1 MAFTKLKFRPGLNR
15 DQTTTA
21 AEGGWYECDKI
32 RFLSSYPE
40 KIGGWVS
47 VYAQIIL
54 GVCRQIFNYATSR
67 SDNLL
72 FYGTSKKVYVDFGNQ
87 LYDVTPLRATFSSPV
102 TNNCFATVGIG
113 SPILTVTINN
123 HGSSNG
129 DYVTFNG
136 VVSFGGIPTATLND
150 VTYEISNVTTNTFQI
165 NVGTNATAFTAAG
178 GGTTIVAYFDIP
190 VGPPVTIQL
199 IGWGTGTWG
208 TGTWGAAN
216 ASIDA
221 IALQR
226 DWFFDNFADD
236 VVMNIRR
243 GPIYYWTYQNN
254 FVNNRA
260 VLLSSLP
267 GANSV
272 PDNAMQILVTQ
283 GGAKYVVMFGGQEYL
298 APANDYNPLLIRWSA
313 EGAPEWW
320 EPGNVTVP
328 STNSPSDSSAL
339 EINGGTQIVRA
350 FQTRQEI
357 LVWTES
363 ALYSL
368 KETNQTSPVFSLET
382 LAPDIS
388 IMGVRAVASINDV
401 VYWMGKNRFYIYSG
415 RVDIIPC
422 TLRSHIF
429 KNFNY
434 EQFDQV
440 VAGTNEL
447 YGEIW
452 WFYPTAN
459 STTNDAYVVYNYL
472 EKIWYYGTMER
483 TAWLDSSLQD
493 YPLAADPTTQKI
505 YYHENGCDADGSPIT
520 SYILSGDVD
529 MDEGNKLV
537 LTRRII
543 PDVTFNGS
551 TGANPRV
558 YMSLK
563 SRDFPGAAYS
573 TTNSPPIIRTST
585 VPVEQFTN
593 QVFLRTRAR
602 QMAFEIRS
610 TDLGVQWQ
618 LGTPRFD
625 SRPDGRR

>member
-1 MAFTKLKFRPGLNR
+1 MAFTKLRFKPGLNR

-21 AEGGWYECDKI
+21 GEGGWYECDKI

-40 KIGGWVS
+40 KIGGWVN
-47 VYAQIIL
+47 VYLQPIL
-54 GVCRQIFNYATSR
+54 GICRQIFNYATSR

-87 LYDVTPLRATFSSPV
+87 LYDVTPLRATFTSPT

-123 HGSSNG
+123 HGSTNG

-136 VVSFGGIPTATLND
+136 VVSFGGIPTATLNGT
-150 VTYEISNVTTNTFQI
+150 TYEISNVTTNTFQI
-165 NVGTNATAFTAAG
+165 NVGTNATSFTAAG
-178 GGTTIVAYFDIP
+178 GGTNITAYFDIP
-190 VGPPVTIQL
+190 VGPPITIQL

-208 TGTWGAAN
+208 TGVWGAAN
-216 ASIDA
+216 TSIDA

-243 GPIYYWTYQNN
+243 GPIYYWVYQNN

-267 GANSV
+267 DSSSV
-272 PDNAMQILVTQ
+272 PDNAMQVLVTQ
-283 GGAKYVVMFGGQEYL
+283 SEYVVAFGCQPYAGS
-298 APANDYNPLLIRWSA
+298 ANDYDPLLIRWSA
-313 EGAPEWW
+313 QAAPEWW

-328 STNSPSDSSAL
+328 STGLLSDSSSL
-339 EINGGTQIVRA
+339 RINGGTQIVRA

-368 KETNQTSPVFSLET
+368 KETNQSSPVFSLET

-388 IMGVRAVASINDV
+388 IMGVRAVAAINDV

-422 TLRSHIF
+422 TLRNHIF

-447 YGEIW
+447 FGEIW

-505 YYHENGCDADGSPIT
+505 YYHENGCDADGVPIT
-520 SYILSGDVD
+520 SYILSNDVD

-573 TTNSPPIIRTST
+573 TTNSPPIIRTNT

>member
-1 MAFTKLKFRPGLNR
+1 MAFSKLRFNPGVNR

-21 AEGGWYECDKI
+21 GEGGWYECDKI
-32 RFLSSYPE
+32 RFLSSFPE
-40 KIGGWVS
+40 KIGGWVN
-47 VYAQIIL
+47 VYLQPIL

-123 HGSSNG
+123 HGSTNG
-129 DYVTFNG
+129 DYVTFSG
-136 VVSFGGIPTATLND
+136 VVSFGGIPTATLNGT
-150 VTYEISNVTTNTFQI
+150 TYEISNVTTNTFQI

-178 GGTTIVAYFDIP
+178 GGTNITAYFDIP
-190 VGPPVTIQL
+190 VGPPITIQL

-226 DWFFDNFADD
+226 DWFFDNFDDD
-236 VVMNIRR
+236 VVMNYRR
-243 GPIYYWTYQNN
+243 GPIYYWAYQNN

-260 VLLSSLP
+260 VLLSSL
-267 GANSV
+267 ANSGSV
-272 PDNAMQILVTQ
+272 PDNAMQVLTAQ
-283 GGAKYVVMFGGQEYL
+283 NKHLLAFGCQPFGGS
-298 APANDYNPLLIRWSA
+298 ANDYDPLLIRWSSFDL
-313 EGAPEWW
+313 PQYWT
-320 EPGNVTVP
+320 PGGTTPLGPN
-328 STNSPSDSSAL
+328 SSAGFL
-339 EINGGTQIVRA
+339 RINGGTQIVRA

-363 ALYSL
+363 ALYSV
-368 KETNQTSPVFSLET
+368 KETADVSIFSLET

-388 IMGVRAVASINDV
+388 IMGVRAVAAINDV

-415 RVDIIPC
+415 RVEVLPC
-422 TLRSHIF
+422 TLRNHIF

-483 TAWLDSSLQD
+483 TAWLDSSLQN

-505 YYHENGCDADGSPIT
+505 YYHENGNDADGLPIT
-520 SYILSGDVD
+520 SYILSNDVD
-529 MDEGNKLV
+529 LDEGNKLV
-537 LTRRII
+537 LTRRVI
-543 PDVTFNGS
+543 PDVTFSGS
-551 TGANPRV
+551 TANNPRV
-558 YMSLK
+558 YMSFK
-563 SRDFPGAAYS
+563 SRDFPGAAYN
-573 TTNSPPIIRTST
+573 TTTSPAIIRTNT

-593 QVFLRTRAR
+593 QVFMRTRAR
-602 QMAFEIRS
+602 QIAFEIRS

-625 SRPDGRR
+625 GRPDGRR